1 MKTSEII
8 QYRRKFL
15 GMTLEQVAD
24 AVGVNKST
32 IMRYER
38 GEIEKMSVQ
47 NLVPL
52 ADALH
57 CSPLYLLGKI
67 DTPYEDQNTL
77 PAPYIKK
84 PHKHA
89 IFHFRDTTMILKK
102 TKKSRGFLPC
112 SLMPINDTVSQL
124 VTNLFHF
131 IRVVTGNHMV
141 NNCRQC

>member
-38 GEIEKMSVQ
+38 GDIEKMSVQ

-57 CSPLYLLGKI
+57 CSPLFLRHI
-67 DTPYEDQNTL
+67 S
-77 PAPYIKK
+77 
-84 PHKHA
+84 
-89 IFHFRDTTMILKK
+89 
-102 TKKSRGFLPC
+102 KSR
-112 SLMPINDTVSQL
+112 INMR
-124 VTNLFHF
+124 FF
-131 IRVVTGNHMV
+131 ISVILL
-141 NNCRQC
+141 

>member
-38 GEIEKMSVQ
+38 GDIEKMSVQ

-57 CSPLYLLGKI
+57 CSPLYLLGMI

-77 PAPYIKK
+77 TAHENDVLNAYRIASADIQN
-84 PHKHA
+84 A
-89 IFHFRDTTMILKK
+89 IDRIL
-102 TKKSRGFLPC
+102 G
-112 SLMPINDTVSQL
+112 V
-124 VTNLFHF
+124 
-131 IRVVTGNHMV
+131 
-141 NNCRQC
+141 

>member
-38 GEIEKMSVQ
+38 GDIEKMSVQ

-57 CSPLYLLGKI
+57 CSPLFLRHIQKKQGISPLLTY
-67 DTPYEDQNTL
+67 DHQ
-77 PAPYIKK
+77 
-84 PHKHA
+84 
-89 IFHFRDTTMILKK
+89 
-102 TKKSRGFLPC
+102 
-112 SLMPINDTVSQL
+112 
-124 VTNLFHF
+124 
-131 IRVVTGNHMV
+131 
-141 NNCRQC
+141 